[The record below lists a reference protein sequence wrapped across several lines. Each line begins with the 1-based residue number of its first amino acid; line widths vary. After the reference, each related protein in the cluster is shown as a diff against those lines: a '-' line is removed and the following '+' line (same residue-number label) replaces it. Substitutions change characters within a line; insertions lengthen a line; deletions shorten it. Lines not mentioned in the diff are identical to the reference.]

1 MTEPTLHK
9 HLLHLSDEALQ
20 EFTQW
25 CVLEQATAA
34 GYEFTPNRQKLEN
47 LSPQDFVQELIGQF
61 LEVTRNS
68 IEGGLALL
76 LAGKQADQNA
86 LPGLGTLV
94 DFISLYVLY
103 LVPKGKKTIIPPD
116 EKLAEAL
123 KEQLAKL
130 YEIGQKYGV
139 DIKALPKI

>member
-1 MTEPTLHK
+1 VTEPTLHK
-9 HLLHLSDEALQ
+9 YLSHLSDEALQ

-34 GYEFTPNRQKLEN
+34 GYEFTPNLPKLDN
-47 LSPQDFVQELIGQF
+47 LSPQDFVQELINQF

-76 LAGKQADQNA
+76 LAGKQADQHA

-94 DFISLYVLY
+94 EFIALYVLY
-103 LVPKGKKTIIPPD
+103 LVPKGKKVLVPPD
-116 EKLAEAL
+116 DKLAEAL

-139 DIKALPKI
+139 DIKVLPQI

>member
-9 HLLHLSDEALQ
+9 YLLHLNDEALQ

-25 CVLEQATAA
+25 CILEQAIAA
-34 GYEFTPNRQKLEN
+34 GYEFTPDLQKLEN
-47 LSPQDFVQELIGQF
+47 LSPQDFIQELISQF

-68 IEGGLALL
+68 IEGGLAIL
-76 LAGKQADQNA
+76 LAGKQADQHA
-86 LPGLGTLV
+86 LPGVGTLV
-94 DFISLYVLY
+94 EFISLYVLY
-103 LVPKGKKTIIPPD
+103 LVPKGKNNTLPPD

-130 YEIGQKYGV
+130 YEIGHKNGV
-139 DIKALPKI
+139 DIKALPQI